1 MSVQWGFLKFRGNA
15 EKCYQEIQS
24 LGEEVTPEM
33 IVNYA
38 RDDSTELHKCFQ
50 WDDSI
55 AAENWR
61 KQQARNVVLSLTV
74 TVETKSHGAQQF
86 RVMQNVDRVYMP
98 VTMIYRDQDQYA
110 RLLQE
115 AKAQLAQFRKRY
127 KALTE
132 LHEVIE
138 EIDKLLG

>member
-1 MSVQWGFLKFRGNA
+1 MSVQWGFLKFKGNA
-15 EKCYQEIQS
+15 EKCYEEIRS

-61 KQQARNVVLSLTV
+61 KYQARQVVLSLTV
-74 TVETKSHGAQQF
+74 QVETKEHGDQHF
-86 RVMQNVDRVYMP
+86 RVMQNVDRVYTP
-98 VTMIYRDQDQYA
+98 VTTIYRDKDQYA

-115 AKAQLAQFRKRY
+115 AKTQLAQFRKRY

-132 LHEVIE
+132 LHEVID
-138 EIDKLLG
+138 EIDRLLS